1 MESKKVQTIDEIIEK
16 IKREVERRNSSG
28 SSDIL
33 SFGYSEIQPQTMNS
47 ADSIAMLPPEVNGT
61 LFYRFLRKVQRI
73 FMKLNIYSVFSPL
86 VSLIKKLFPNIL
98 GYKKGYNVKSLLN
111 YEDKDFIINA
121 YRVILG
127 REPDENGLRNNLIE
141 LRNNS
146 KSKIEILMYLRNSQ
160 EGKRVNARVYNL
172 RAKYVIFRVGSFIR
186 KLPIIGYIL
195 YLVYCILGLPF
206 ILKNIKDKNMM
217 LYRNNVFELEKIR
230 KVMHEFNV
238 QVQNKLESAKQSI
251 SSELSREISAANEK
265 VKKDMATDIEQLCRK
280 IETIENKIIGE
291 ICILE
296 DQIRESGNQAKS
308 EMDKLQVVV
317 EQKCD
322 EIDKLRKLVDQTRET
337 DIKDLYSLVEHT
349 CITKI
354 EELREL
360 VEDTCNSLANVME
373 KSRNEYSAVEEQ
385 ISREAEERN
394 ERIVELNNATSKMYN
409 DLYKRIDELTRQ
421 AKDHKLNILD
431 QQRRLSILLEEV
443 RRSIPQKDET
453 SNVFL
458 KEEEHHL
465 DSLYVSFEDVFRG
478 TRQDIKERLKVYLPY
493 LEGFNRDKENI
504 AILDVGC
511 GRGEWL
517 ELLGENGYH
526 AKGIDSNRIMVE
538 LCNSMNLNVELS
550 DVIEYLRMQKS
561 NSLDIVT
568 GFHIVE
574 HLPLK
579 QLISLFD
586 ECLRVL
592 RPNGLAIFETPNP
605 ENIVVGSCNFYID
618 PTHIKPIHP
627 ETLKFLL
634 DARGFSRL
642 ETVKLHP
649 LEYFSY
655 DYRPDDLG
663 SKIAF
668 RFNMEQDYSIVAVKL

>member
-146 KSKIEILMYLRNSQ
+146 KSKIEILMYLRNSE
-160 EGKRVNARVYNL
+160 EGKRVSARVYHL
-172 RAKYVIFRVGSFIR
+172 KAKYAIFKVGSFIW

-195 YLVYCILGLPF
+195 YLVYCILGLPI
-206 ILKNIKDKNMM
+206 ILKKLRDKSVM
-217 LYRNNVFELEKIR
+217 LYRSNVFELEKTRIN
-230 KVMHEFNV
+230 MHEFNMLM
-238 QVQNKLESAKQSI
+238 QNKLETAKQSI

-265 VKKDMATDIEQLCRK
+265 VRLDISAEIEQLCCDFDK
-280 IETIENKIIGE
+280 IENKIKGK

-296 DQIRESGNQAKS
+296 DQIRESG
-308 EMDKLQVVV
+308 KLV
-317 EQKCD
+317 EQ
-322 EIDKLRKLVDQTRET
+322 
-337 DIKDLYSLVEHT
+337 T
-349 CITKI
+349 CVSKI

-360 VEDTCNSLANVME
+360 VEDTCNNLTKVME
-373 KSRNEYSAVEEQ
+373 NSRYEYSAVEEQ

-394 ERIVELNNATSKMYN
+394 EKIIELNNATSIMYN
-409 DLYKRIDELTRQ
+409 DLYKKIDELTRQ

-453 SNVFL
+453 GNVFMN
-458 KEEEHHL
+458 EEEHHL

-478 TRQDIKERLKVYLPY
+478 TRQDIKERLKVYMPY
-493 LEGFNRDKENI
+493 LEEFNRDKENTT
-504 AILDVGC
+504 ILDIGC

-538 LCNSMNLNVELS
+538 LCNNMNLNVELS
-550 DVIEYLRMQKS
+550 DAIEYLRKQKS
-561 NSLDIVT
+561 NSLDMVT

-592 RPNGLAIFETPNP
+592 RPNGLVIFETPNP

-634 DARGFSRL
+634 DARGFSQL

-655 DYRPDDLG
+655 DYRTDDLG